1 MSTIA
6 LEYDSFGRLVL
17 TTPTGEKQVGVVP
30 VRAFPFTSPNEC
42 ISFCDSAGHEVFFLG
57 ETGSLPTPV
66 RDLLAADLAKREFI
80 PVIRKIFSVSA
91 GAEPTNWHVETDR
104 GEARFILNNE
114 DSIRRLGD
122 NGALVTDSHGVR
134 FRIQD
139 ANQLDPHSLRILR
152 RYL

>member
-1 MSTIA
+1 MSAIA
-6 LEYDSFGRLVL
+6 LEYDAFGRLVL
-17 TTPTGEKQVGVVP
+17 TTPAGEQKVGVVP
-30 VRAFPFTSPNEC
+30 VRAFPFTAPNEC
-42 ISFCDSAGHEVFFLG
+42 ISFCDSAGHEVFFLA

-114 DSIRRLGD
+114 DSIRRLDD